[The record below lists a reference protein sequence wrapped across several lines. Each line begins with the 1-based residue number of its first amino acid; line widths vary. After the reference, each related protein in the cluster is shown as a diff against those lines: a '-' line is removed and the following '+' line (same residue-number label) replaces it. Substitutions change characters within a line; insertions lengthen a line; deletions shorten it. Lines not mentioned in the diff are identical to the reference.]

1 MGGSFN
7 PVHNGHIAIAK
18 KAKEE
23 FNLDAV
29 IFVPTGTPP
38 HKDPRSLADK
48 EARYQMV
55 LKAIKRYP
63 SYRASRTE
71 VDRHGFSY
79 AVDTL
84 DRLKEEFG
92 PSSQLYYLMGMDSIN
107 EILEWRKPLDLF
119 KYCEFVVA
127 TRPGAKIR
135 TMKRLLKFPPLK
147 FFKDKIHLIE
157 LREAISASDI
167 REKIAKGKSV
177 SRIVPKAVLEYL
189 NKKGLY
195 GANPK
200 G

>member
-7 PVHNGHIAIAK
+7 PIHKGHLAIAK
-18 KAKEE
+18 KAKKE
-23 FNLDAV
+23 FNLDTI

-38 HKDPRSLADK
+38 HKPPRSLADK

-71 VDRHGFSY
+71 IDRRGYSY

-84 DRLKEEFG
+84 NRLKTEFG
-92 PSSQLYYLMGMDSIN
+92 ENSQLYYLMGMDSIN
-107 EILEWRKPLDLF
+107 EILEWKKPLDLF

-157 LREAISASDI
+157 LKEAISASSI
-167 REKIAKGKSV
+167 RDKINKGQDASKITPKS
-177 SRIVPKAVLEYL
+177 VLEYIM
-189 NKKGLY
+189 KKGLY
-195 GANPK
+195 REK
-200 G
+200 H

>member
-1 MGGSFN
+1 L
-7 PVHNGHIAIAK
+7 AIAK
-18 KAKEE
+18 KAKKE

-38 HKDPRSLADK
+38 HKHPATLADK

-63 SYRASRTE
+63 SYHASRTE
-71 VDRHGFSY
+71 VDRRGFSY

-84 DRLKEEFG
+84 NRLKEEFG
-92 PSSQLYYLMGMDSIN
+92 PNSELYYLMGLDSIN

-157 LREAISASDI
+157 LREAISASEI
-167 REKIAKGKSV
+167 RHRIAKGQDAAKLT
-177 SRIVPKAVLEYL
+177 PKVVLEYIQ
-189 NKKGLY
+189 KKGLY
-195 GANPK
+195 QEK
-200 G
+200 KK